1 MFNTISRLES
11 IESRFGIL
19 IRQKK
24 NLIVLNR
31 YIVSKRKKREGCP
44 GGKEVLQG
52 VKKRVGD
59 VGVEFK

>member
-31 YIVSKRKKREGCP
+31 YIVSKRKKRD
-44 GGKEVLQG
+44 GGS
-52 VKKRVGD
+52 
-59 VGVEFK
+59 FI